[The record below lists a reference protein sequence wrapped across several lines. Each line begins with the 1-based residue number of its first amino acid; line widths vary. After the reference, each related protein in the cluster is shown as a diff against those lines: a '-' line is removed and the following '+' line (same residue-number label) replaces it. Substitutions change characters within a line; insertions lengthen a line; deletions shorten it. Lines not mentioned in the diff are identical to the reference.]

1 MTGLRLP
8 SEFDLP
14 PGRLEA
20 QRRLLA
26 EGPVPRRS
34 RRVRIAVALAVLLA
48 AALVVAPAFGLG
60 SQLLDLLRNTPSPEQ
75 AEKETSVAADVHLQ
89 TEYEGESLAVLT
101 YLASDGRLCF
111 ASRLGGGTGFGCEPR
126 AWYFRDG
133 PVHVSGPTFMQRPEA
148 PGFDPTTWDR
158 MWFAGLV
165 LPEIAR
171 LEVVMTDCSR
181 RPVPLDESGVF
192 LFPVPRDDIHAGVWP
207 HQLVSYD
214 RRGAAVDARA
224 IRTHVPETPQAA
236 AEGTTAPRPER
247 ACR

>member
-1 MTGLRLP
+1 MTGLQLP

-26 EGPVPRRS
+26 EGSIPQRS
-34 RRVRIAVALAVLLA
+34 RRVQMAVVLAALLA
-48 AALVVAPAFGLG
+48 TALVVGPAFGLG
-60 SQLLDLLRNTPSPEQ
+60 SQLIDLLRSNPSPEE
-75 AEKETSVAADVHLQ
+75 AEEKTGVAPAVHLQ
-89 TEYEGESLAVLT
+89 TSYEGESLAVLT
-101 YLASDGRLCF
+101 YVAPDGRLCF
-111 ASRLGGGTGFGCEPR
+111 ADRLGGGTGFGCEPR

-133 PVHVSGPTFMQRPEA
+133 PVHLSGPTFMQRPEA

-158 MWFAGLV
+158 MWFSGLA

-171 LEVVMTDCSR
+171 MEIVMTDCSR

-207 HQLVSYD
+207 HRLESFD
-214 RRGAAVDARA
+214 RYGAAVDARL
-224 IRTHVPETPQAA
+224 IRTHVPDTPQAS
-236 AEGTTAPRPER
+236 AEGTTAPRPGR